1 MARSGDM
8 NDSNPPG
15 RHTLKLKM
23 TLAIAGLAALAISS
37 GTATAGNG
45 DKITGGGQVVLDTEN
60 PGARTSTLAFTAQ
73 GTDDAGGAKGQVQL
87 IDRQAGT
94 GKSSVRF
101 HGVVTCVE
109 TGPGPDD
116 ENFGIA
122 SGHKRGDDSV
132 PFVLRVIDN
141 GQPNEGTDLIQ
152 FDRGDDANDTCGDD
166 NDDAELS
173 GQVAHG
179 NAKVRDGDTEN
190 QPEFEEKNGSA
201 SALSF
206 LGL

>member
-1 MARSGDM
+1 MFVMAGV
-8 NDSNPPG
+8 
-15 RHTLKLKM
+15 
-23 TLAIAGLAALAISS
+23 AIFAISS
-37 GTATAGNG
+37 GSATAGNG

-60 PGARTSTLAFTAQ
+60 PGVRTSTLAFTAQ
-73 GTDDAGGAKGQVQL
+73 GTDDAAKGQVQL

-94 GKSSVRF
+94 GRNSVRF

-109 TGPGPDD
+109 TGPGPDE

-122 SGHKRGDDSV
+122 AGHKRGDESV

-141 GQPNEGTDLIQ
+141 GQPSEGTDLIQ
-152 FDRGDDANDTCGDD
+152 FDRGEDATNTCGDD
-166 NDDAELS
+166 SDDAELS

-179 NAKVRDGDTEN
+179 NAKVRNGDSEN
-190 QPEFEEKNGSA
+190 NPEFESQGSSA
-201 SALSF
+201 GALSF